1 MLAEF
6 VVRIIPAKAGIRIC
20 NVTVRVRAMDFRFRE
35 NDGVMMVC
43 RGRGL
48 A

>member
-6 VVRIIPAKAGIRIC
+6 VVCAIPAKAGIQNRS
-20 NVTVRVRAMDFRFRE
+20 VTARFIAMDFRFRE
-35 NDGVMMVC
+35 NDGVMTVS
-43 RGRGL
+43 RGL

>member
-6 VVRIIPAKAGIRIC
+6 VVRIIPAKAGIQNRS
-20 NVTVRVRAMDFRFRE
+20 VTARFRAMDFRFRE
-35 NDGVMMVC
+35 NDGVMTVC
-43 RGRGL
+43 RGL